1 MDSIRLA
8 TWAKNSGHPIPHWM
22 APMGFGIGGVVYMNG
37 TPKMRNKNRVTP
49 KWMVYEGKPKIKW
62 MIWGSPILRN
72 LQILN
77 QLNQWTSKRG
87 GCSGGVTV
95 PPGLRIWVGVW
106 ILAPSHFWCSKVIQ
120 SHPKS
125 SDQQIALGK
134 IYRIDQLTMVK

>member
-1 MDSIRLA
+1 MDDL
-8 TWAKNSGHPIPHWM
+8 
-22 APMGFGIGGVVYMNG
+22 GV
-37 TPKMRNKNRVTP
+37 PDF
-49 KWMVYEGKPKIKW
+49 EKP
-62 MIWGSPILRN
+62 LT
-72 LQILN
+72 QLN

-125 SDQQIALGK
+125 KKSGFNREIQGEYTPNIP
-134 IYRIDQLTMVK
+134 YF